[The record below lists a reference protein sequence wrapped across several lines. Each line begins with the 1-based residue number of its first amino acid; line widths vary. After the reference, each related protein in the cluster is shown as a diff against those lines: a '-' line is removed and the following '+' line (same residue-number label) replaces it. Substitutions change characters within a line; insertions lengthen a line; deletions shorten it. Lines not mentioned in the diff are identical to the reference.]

1 MKKIYVK
8 PSIVVYDVKMESLL
22 TAISIQNIQGDVQTP
37 VKKNEDEDFEAGAK
51 HNFNAWTTWD

>member
-22 TAISIQNIQGDVQTP
+22 HAISIQDIEGDVQHK
-37 VKKNEDEDFEAGAK
+37 VEENKDDEFEAGAK
-51 HNFNAWTTWD
+51 QNFNAWTTWD